1 MKKTIITVVASL
13 ATVSAMADTPLWM
26 RYAAISPNGEEI
38 AFCYKGDIYKVDVNG
53 GEARRLTTQESYE
66 TMPVWSPDGRQI
78 AFASD
83 RFGNL
88 DIFVMQST
96 GGQAKIFIQNSE
108 VSVNGE
114 ICLQRGKKLRRGDI
128 VRMFDDEIE
137 IC

>member
-1 MKKTIITVVASL
+1 MKHSKFALDGEYIKLESL
-13 ATVSAMADTPLWM
+13 LKC
-26 RYAAISPNGEEI
+26 NGL
-38 AFCYKGDIYKVDVNG
+38 V
-53 GEARRLTTQESYE
+53 
-66 TMPVWSPDGRQI
+66 
-78 AFASD
+78 
-83 RFGNL
+83 
-88 DIFVMQST
+88 ST